1 MFTILDHKYGSF
13 NTINIKIVMQIKK
26 QLITLGLGALLAQG
40 ISPVSAWAQKANQQ
54 KSYSGINFSD
64 MDRKIRPQDNFY
76 LYTNGG
82 WMRKNPL
89 KPAYS
94 RFGTFDIL
102 QDMTTAQIHNI
113 VEELAAKPQTKGSND
128 YRVAVLYKQAMDI
141 ATRNALGAQPIQ
153 PELQAVQAL
162 KDKGDVLK
170 YLAQQDQ
177 EYGQGGLFG
186 SGVAADEKNSTMNIF
201 LLNQTSL
208 GLGTR
213 DYYVESNPETE
224 KILAGYE
231 AYLIRILKL
240 AGFAEA
246 EASRIAKTTI
256 RLEKELAQF
265 SYSNTELRDSQKNYN
280 IVNIADFAREHKGF
294 DWQGYFSLRGLN
306 ITTAN
311 FTQLGFFKAFDKWYQ
326 GATLADLKDFFIS
339 RTVSGAATSLSEA
352 FEQAQFDFFG
362 KQLSGRKEMHPRWR
376 RSVGVVQSVL
386 GEALGEVYVKRHFS
400 PEAKER
406 MLTLVHN
413 LQKALGQRV
422 NALTWMSEETKK
434 RAQEKLSSFIVK
446 IGYPDKWMDYS
457 SLDIDESKTYY
468 QNLEAAVRFMQADN
482 LKDLGKPVD
491 RTKWLMSPQEVNAYY
506 MPTTNEICFP
516 AGILQPPFFNME
528 ADDAVNYG
536 AIGVVIG
543 HEMTHGFDDEGS
555 NFDKDGNMNNWWTAE
570 DRQKFE
576 VTTQRLAKQF
586 SSVTVAPGLKA
597 NGELTLGENI
607 ADQGG
612 LTIAYLALQLASEG
626 QQTTKIDGLTPA
638 QRFYI
643 AYARLWGQNITEAE
657 IRRLTK
663 LDPHSLGLLRVNQ
676 ALKNIDPFYKAFN
689 IRPKDKMYLAPKDR
703 VVVW

>member
-13 NTINIKIVMQIKK
+13 NTINIVMQIKK

-40 ISPVSAWAQKANQQ
+40 ISPVSASAQKANQQ

-102 QDMTTAQIHNI
+102 QDTTTAQIHNI

-240 AGFAEA
+240 AGFAET

-326 GATLADLKDFFIS
+326 SATLADLKDFFIS

-576 VTTQRLAKQF
+576 ATTQRLAKQF

-612 LTIAYLALQLASEG
+612 LTIAYLALQLAGEG

>member
-54 KSYSGINFSD
+54 KSSSGINFSD

-102 QDMTTAQIHNI
+102 QDTTTAQIHNI
-113 VEELAAKPQTKGSND
+113 VEELAGKPQTKGSND

-162 KDKGDVLK
+162 QDKGDVLK

-422 NALTWMSEETKK
+422 DALTWMSEETKK

-576 VTTQRLAKQF
+576 ATTQRLAKQF

-689 IRPKDKMYLAPKDR
+689 IRPTDKMYLAPKDR

>member
-1 MFTILDHKYGSF
+1 
-13 NTINIKIVMQIKK
+13 MQIKK

-40 ISPVSAWAQKANQQ
+40 ISPVSAWAQKANAQ
-54 KSYSGINFSD
+54 KSSSGINFSD

-102 QDMTTAQIHNI
+102 QDTTTAQIHNI

-153 PELQAVQAL
+153 PELQAIQAL

-170 YLAQQDQ
+170 YLAHQDQ

-213 DYYVESNPETE
+213 DYYVEKNAETE

-246 EASRIAKTTI
+246 EASRIANTTI
-256 RLEKELAQF
+256 GLEKELAQF

-280 IVNIADFAREHKGF
+280 IVNIADFARENKGF
-294 DWQGYFSLRGLN
+294 DWQGYFSLRGLD

-326 GATLADLKDFFIS
+326 GAALADLKDFFIS
-339 RTVSGAATSLSEA
+339 RTVSGAATSLSDD

-434 RAQEKLSSFIVK
+434 RAQEKLSSFVVK

-468 QNLEAAVRFMQADN
+468 QNLEATVRFMQADN

-612 LTIAYLALQLASEG
+612 LTIAYLALQLAREG
-626 QQTTKIDGLTPA
+626 QQTAKIDGLTPA

-689 IRPKDKMYLAPKDR
+689 IRPTDKMYLAPKDR

>member
-54 KSYSGINFSD
+54 KSSSGINFSD

-102 QDMTTAQIHNI
+102 QDTTTAQIHNI
-113 VEELAAKPQTKGSND
+113 VEELAGKPQTKGSND

-162 KDKGDVLK
+162 QDKGDVLK

-280 IVNIADFAREHKGF
+280 IVNIADFAREHNGF

-422 NALTWMSEETKK
+422 DALTWMSEETKK

-491 RTKWLMSPQEVNAYY
+491 RT
-506 MPTTNEICFP
+506 
-516 AGILQPPFFNME
+516 
-528 ADDAVNYG
+528 
-536 AIGVVIG
+536 
-543 HEMTHGFDDEGS
+543 
-555 NFDKDGNMNNWWTAE
+555 
-570 DRQKFE
+570 
-576 VTTQRLAKQF
+576 
-586 SSVTVAPGLKA
+586 
-597 NGELTLGENI
+597 
-607 ADQGG
+607 
-612 LTIAYLALQLASEG
+612 
-626 QQTTKIDGLTPA
+626 
-638 QRFYI
+638 
-643 AYARLWGQNITEAE
+643 
-657 IRRLTK
+657 
-663 LDPHSLGLLRVNQ
+663 
-676 ALKNIDPFYKAFN
+676 
-689 IRPKDKMYLAPKDR
+689 
-703 VVVW
+703 

>member
-1 MFTILDHKYGSF
+1 
-13 NTINIKIVMQIKK
+13 MQIKK

-40 ISPVSAWAQKANQQ
+40 ISPVSAWAQKANAQ
-54 KSYSGINFSD
+54 KSSSGINFSD

-102 QDMTTAQIHNI
+102 QDTTTAQIHNI

-153 PELQAVQAL
+153 PELQAIQAL

-213 DYYVESNPETE
+213 DYYVEKNAETE

-280 IVNIADFAREHKGF
+280 IVNIADFARENKGF

-326 GATLADLKDFFIS
+326 GAALADLKDFFIS

-422 NALTWMSEETKK
+422 DALTWMSEETKK

-576 VTTQRLAKQF
+576 ATTQRLAKQF

>member
-1 MFTILDHKYGSF
+1 
-13 NTINIKIVMQIKK
+13 MQIKK

-40 ISPVSAWAQKANQQ
+40 ISPVSAWAQKANAQ
-54 KSYSGINFSD
+54 KSSSGINFSD

-102 QDMTTAQIHNI
+102 QDTTTAQIHNI

-153 PELQAVQAL
+153 PELQAIQAL
-162 KDKGDVLK
+162 KDKGEVLK

-213 DYYVESNPETE
+213 DYYVEKNAETE

-280 IVNIADFAREHKGF
+280 IVNIADFARENKGF

-326 GATLADLKDFFIS
+326 GAALADLKDFFIS
-339 RTVSGAATSLSEA
+339 RTVSGAATSLSDD

-434 RAQEKLSSFIVK
+434 RAQEKLSSFVVK

-612 LTIAYLALQLASEG
+612 LTIAYLALQLAGEG

-689 IRPKDKMYLAPKDR
+689 IRPTDKMYLAPKDR

>member
-1 MFTILDHKYGSF
+1 
-13 NTINIKIVMQIKK
+13 MQIKK

-40 ISPVSAWAQKANQQ
+40 ISPVSAWAQKANAQ
-54 KSYSGINFSD
+54 KSSSGINFSD

-102 QDMTTAQIHNI
+102 QDTTTAQIHNI

-153 PELQAVQAL
+153 PELQAIQAL

-201 LLNQTSL
+201 LLNQASL

-213 DYYVESNPETE
+213 DYYVEKNAETE

-280 IVNIADFAREHKGF
+280 IVNIADFARENKGF

-326 GATLADLKDFFIS
+326 GAALADLKDFFIS
-339 RTVSGAATSLSEA
+339 RTVSGAATSLSDD

-434 RAQEKLSSFIVK
+434 RAQEKLSSFVVK

-612 LTIAYLALQLASEG
+612 LTIAYLALQLAGEG
-626 QQTTKIDGLTPA
+626 QQTKKVDGLTPA

-689 IRPKDKMYLAPKDR
+689 IRPTDKMYLAPKDR

>member
-1 MFTILDHKYGSF
+1 
-13 NTINIKIVMQIKK
+13 MQIKK

-40 ISPVSAWAQKANQQ
+40 ISPVSAWAQKANAQ
-54 KSYSGINFSD
+54 KSSSGINFSD

-102 QDMTTAQIHNI
+102 QDTTTAQIHNI

-153 PELQAVQAL
+153 PELQAIQAL

-170 YLAQQDQ
+170 YLAHQDQ

-213 DYYVESNPETE
+213 DYYVEKNAETE

-256 RLEKELAQF
+256 GLEKELAQF

-280 IVNIADFAREHKGF
+280 IVNIADFARENKGF
-294 DWQGYFSLRGLN
+294 DWQGYFSLRGLD

-326 GATLADLKDFFIS
+326 GAALADLKDFFIS
-339 RTVSGAATSLSEA
+339 RTVSGAATSLSDD

-434 RAQEKLSSFIVK
+434 RAQEKLSSFVVK

-468 QNLEAAVRFMQADN
+468 QNLEATVRFMQADN

-612 LTIAYLALQLASEG
+612 LTIAYLALQLAREG
-626 QQTTKIDGLTPA
+626 QQTAKIDGLTPA

-689 IRPKDKMYLAPKDR
+689 IRPTDKMYLAPKDR